1 MTFGWPVLV
10 ICFLV
15 GTGLGLMLNF
25 RLMRSSAE
33 KKAQDGI
40 EDEKKRL
47 ESQRVQWIQKNELLL
62 DRVTAAEQARDE
74 AIKRAERAER
84 LAMNERKRRENAVAK
99 ARRIKSSAQR
109 GAKTAHPATGP
120 GDPRGQNPTDPVQ
133 RESENPSGQVQTR
146 R

>member
-15 GTGLGLMLNF
+15 GTGLGLVLNF

-40 EDEKKRL
+40 AEEKNRL
-47 ESQRVQWIQKNELLL
+47 ESQRLQWIQKNELLL

-74 AIKRAERAER
+74 AIERAERAEQ
-84 LAMNERKRRENAVAK
+84 LAVKERKRRENAVA
-99 ARRIKSSAQR
+99 ASRRIKSSAKR
-109 GAKTAHPATGP
+109 GAKTAHPVTGP
-120 GDPRGQNPTDPVQ
+120 GDPRG
-133 RESENPSGQVQTR
+133 RNPSPSKRDLKTHQA
-146 R
+146 